1 MCDPENIV
9 KLLCIDTST
18 LLGSVALFVD
28 GTLTAEV
35 TARVRGTHSEELLPM
50 VDSALGLGR
59 CSLDGIDGV
68 AVGIGPGSF
77 TGVRIG
83 VALAKGL
90 AFARDVPLWGVTAL
104 EAMARAAPMVEGWSL
119 VALDARRDELYAALW
134 RWQDGARSVAL
145 EGVAGAP
152 ERIGDAVDALVGA
165 GDVVLVSDAAGALV
179 TRMVAARPWRIARAA
194 ASLGVPLAR
203 LVGEAMLDGAAVRDD
218 GTMEPCYLRDAD
230 ARLPGGATVRA

>member
-1 MCDPENIV
+1 MCDPDFTV

-28 GTLTAEV
+28 GALAAEV

-50 VDSALGLGR
+50 VDSALALGG
-59 CSLDGIDGV
+59 CALDGLDAI

-83 VALAKGL
+83 VSLAKGL
-90 AFARDVPLWGVTAL
+90 AFARDLPLWGVTSL

-134 RWQDGARSVAL
+134 RWEDGARTAVM
-145 EGVAGAP
+145 EGLAGAP
-152 ERIGDAVDALVGA
+152 ERIGDAVDALVGT
-165 GDVVLVSDAAGALV
+165 GDVVLVTDAAGALV

-194 ASLGVPLAR
+194 PSMGVPLAR
-203 LVGEAMLDGAAVRDD
+203 LVGEAVLDGAGVRDD
-218 GTMEPCYLRDAD
+218 GTMEPCYLRGAD
-230 ARLPGGATVRA
+230 AKLPGGATVRA